1 MADYPGVYKRRSCYM
16 NLFEFLRLNVQLDYL
31 LGKGTGL
38 LRYRT
43 SQSYTKKVEWFNVNF
58 AVLNKLFVFK

>member
-43 SQSYTKKVEWFNVNF
+43 SQSYTKKVE
-58 AVLNKLFVFK
+58 